1 MNHTNSDT
9 EAFQYNHIFNLL
21 RDIFGFN
28 EIKDG
33 DFVKDTLK
41 ILLEFEK
48 NGETIVE
55 VDKRIILF
63 DLLNDGWPNEHIK
76 VLKDLGLLNSFN
88 SPFVLSLIHIS
99 EPTRPY

>member
-1 MNHTNSDT
+1 MNHTNLDT

-21 RDIFGFN
+21 RDIFEFN

-55 VDKRIILF
+55 VDKRLILF
-63 DLLNDGWPNEHIK
+63 EEISINFL
-76 VLKDLGLLNSFN
+76 FN
-88 SPFVLSLIHIS
+88 NFLPIDTLIIRNIPSLTFNAKEESI
-99 EPTRPY
+99 

>member
-1 MNHTNSDT
+1 MNHTNLDI

-21 RDIFGFN
+21 QDIFEFN

-33 DFVKDTLK
+33 DFLKDTLK
-41 ILLEFEK
+41 ILLELEK

-55 VDKRIILF
+55 VDKRLILF
-63 DLLNDGWPNEHIK
+63 DLLKDGWPNEHLK

-88 SPFVLSLIHIS
+88 SLS
-99 EPTRPY
+99 YQ